1 MAVLNKPFFFI
12 LFLTLFFSSSFHL
25 IQAVRDAKYF
35 FNKIPST
42 NDNGYYLPKTEEKQQ
57 ISNFPEQQHEEE
69 PKFSTEN
76 ENSHGLFGP
85 ATTAAADQRQQPD
98 KRHLPKNYNPVS
110 YVTVAEDSPVS
121 DAAGDE
127 EESEE
132 EDIDDSS
139 FVNDKEFTPT
149 TTSTAAAAGLDGNR
163 YYDNSNR
170 QSSMPID
177 ESASFMEQ
185 SRSGH
190 NPTAASAAGEENNY
204 YGNGAGVEKMGM
216 SDTRFLE
223 NGKYYYDVKTE
234 KYARHPLENAG
245 IDLASLKNSVRPNQY
260 VDTAQFQDDENQ
272 P

>member
-1 MAVLNKPFFFI
+1 MAVFSRPLFFF
-12 LFLTLFFSSSFHL
+12 LLLTLFSSSSFHL
-25 IQAVRDAKYF
+25 IQAVRDAQYF

-42 NDNGYYLPKTEEKQQ
+42 NDNGYYLPKTEQKQQ
-57 ISNFPEQQHEEE
+57 ISNFPEQEEEE

-76 ENSHGLFGP
+76 ENSHGLFGQ

-98 KRHLPKNYNPVS
+98 KRYLPKNYNPVS

-127 EESEE
+127 EESEA
-132 EDIDDSS
+132 EDVDDSS
-139 FVNDKEFTPT
+139 FVNEKEFKPT
-149 TTSTAAAAGLDGNR
+149 TSSAAAGLDGNR
-163 YYDNSNR
+163 YYDNSDR

-185 SRSGH
+185 SRRGH
-190 NPTAASAAGEENNY
+190 NSAGASAAGEENNY

-245 IDLASLKNSVRPNQY
+245 IDLASLKNSVRPNQF
-260 VDTAQFQDDENQ
+260 VDTAQFQDNENQ